1 MLLFIRDSEHQVGR
15 AALSSDPLAS
25 LFVLCLFTGVTFA
38 RFLLFAL
45 KLSPNPGGQ
54 SDLFQLEVE
63 FKKKR

>member
-1 MLLFIRDSEHQVGR
+1 MLLFIRDSAAGR
-15 AALSSDPLAS
+15 TAALSSDPLAS

-63 FKKKR
+63 